1 MSYNI
6 DLFNKITLIHLWFI
20 LLLFLG
26 IFFIE
31 GNNKRGH
38 TMIRY
43 RESTS
48 LKTRCRM
55 KKCYTQ
61 KNDISIN
68 REQ

>member
-1 MSYNI
+1 MVHS
-6 DLFNKITLIHLWFI
+6 FI
-20 LLLFLG
+20 IFG
-26 IFFIE
+26 NFFIE
-31 GNNKRGH
+31 GINKRGH